1 MPTYLNFSS
10 LLFTLLRKILFL
22 WVRTEVRGADNETLN
37 LDPEKPVCYVLQYRS
52 LSARLVL
59 EQVCLKSSLP
69 SSQAPLLVGEHKVR
83 RSVFFLYEPQG
94 NAFKRRQTPTVSG
107 RLKQIIH
114 DVAEETGDEQQSNID
129 VQLVPVSLF
138 WGRSPEKEKSWLKLL
153 LSDGWS
159 VAGPLKQ
166 LFIILLHGR
175 RTLVEFNQA
184 LSIQQL
190 YQESEQNAERCA
202 RKTARILRVHFR
214 RVRQTVLGPNLSH
227 RQNLV
232 HGIINSPEVKA
243 SIELHAKE
251 NNMDRFKVE
260 QLAYKYADEIASNLQ
275 ISTIHFLERTLNKL
289 WNKIYNGI
297 NRNNVNI
304 VRETTKDHAV
314 VYAPC
319 HRSHID
325 YLLLSSMLFE
335 EGIMVPHIAA
345 GINLNLPVVG
355 PILRRGGAFF
365 MRRSFKGNQL
375 YATVFSEYIHTI
387 FKRGYSVEYFI
398 EGGRSRTGRM
408 LNPRAGM
415 IAMTVSSYLRDQQKP
430 IAFVPVY
437 FCYEKVLEGG
447 TYQGELRG
455 KEKQK
460 ESIFGLFKSLKS
472 LRRSF
477 GKVSVNFGNPIYLE
491 AFLNEHQPDW
501 KANLGTSEKKPA
513 WLIGFV
519 DKLALELTTRINSA
533 AALNPINLT
542 ALILLA
548 TERHAM
554 DAQVLARIMETF
566 SNLLKALP
574 YSDTMTFAE
583 GSGTQW
589 IEHAESLRLVHRQ
602 KQALGDIISLDDR
615 NAVSLTYNR
624 NNILHLFAVPSLIA
638 SLLRNN
644 SSMSR
649 TQLHSIFRSV
659 YPYIRSELFLR
670 WDRTEID
677 EVFDGWISVLA
688 ENGLIKLDGELIV
701 RPAAGSTQ
709 FVYLS
714 ILSRFIIPTLQRYYT
729 VVAILIHNGS
739 GKLDASE
746 LEQQSTLMAERM
758 SILFGLN
765 APEFFDKT
773 LFRNFIG
780 KLLEKQM
787 LTLNSANKLVYGK
800 EVKQVVDDA
809 RFILDAELR
818 QAILQVTSMN
828 SDQTP

>member
-1 MPTYLNFSS
+1 MRNYFNLSS
-10 LLFTLLRKILFL
+10 LIFTLLRKILFL
-22 WVRTEVRGADNETLN
+22 WVRTEVKGIDQEDLQ
-37 LDPEKPVCYVLQYRS
+37 LDPEKPICYVLQYSS

-69 SSQAPLLVGEHKVR
+69 SSQAPLEIGERSVK

-94 NAFKRRQTPTVSG
+94 NLFKRRQTPTVSG
-107 RLKQIIH
+107 RLKQITH
-114 DVAEETGDEQQSNID
+114 DVAEQTGEDTETPLD
-129 VQLVPVSLF
+129 VQFVPVSLF
-138 WGRSPEKEKSWLKLL
+138 WGRSPEKEKHWLKLL

-159 VAGPLKQ
+159 VPGPIKQ
-166 LFIILLHGR
+166 FFIILLHGR
-175 RTLVEFNQA
+175 RTLVQFNQP
-184 LSIQQL
+184 LSVQNI
-190 YQESEQNAERCA
+190 YQDSNHDAERSA

-232 HGIINSPEVKA
+232 QGIINSQEVKD
-243 SIELHAKE
+243 SIEKHADE
-251 NNMDRFKVE
+251 NDVTVAQAR
-260 QLAYKYADEIASNLQ
+260 QLAHKYADEIASNLQ
-275 ISTIHFLERTLNKL
+275 ISTIHFLERILNKL

-297 NRNNVNI
+297 NRHNLNT
-304 VRETTKDHAV
+304 VREVTKDHAV
-314 VYAPC
+314 IYAPC

-398 EGGRSRTGRM
+398 EGGRSRTGRT

-415 IAMTVSSYLRDQQKP
+415 VAMTVSSYLRDQQKP
-430 IAFVPVY
+430 IAFIPVY
-437 FCYEKVLEGG
+437 FGYEKVLEGSS
-447 TYQGELRG
+447 YQGELRG

-460 ESIFGLFKSLKS
+460 ESIFGLFKSLKN
-472 LRRSF
+472 LRRTF
-477 GKVSVNFGNPIYLE
+477 GKVSVNFGDPIYLE
-491 AFLNEHQPDW
+491 QYLNKHQPDW
-501 KANLGTSEKKPA
+501 KKDTGNLETKPA
-513 WLIGFV
+513 WLNGFV
-519 DKLALELTTRINSA
+519 DKLALELTTRINSS
-533 AALNPINLT
+533 AALNPINMT
-542 ALILLA
+542 ALALLA

-554 DAQVLARIMETF
+554 DAQVLAKVMNTF
-566 SNLLKALP
+566 SDLLKAFP
-574 YSDTMTFAE
+574 YSETMTFAE
-583 GSGTQW
+583 GNGEEW
-589 IEHAESLRLVHRQ
+589 IQHAENMHLVMRQ
-602 KQALGDIISLDDR
+602 KQALGDIISLSDR

-624 NNILHLFAVPSLIA
+624 NNIIHLFAIPSLIA
-638 SLLRNN
+638 SLLRQN
-644 SSMSR
+644 SSMDKNR
-649 TQLHSIFRSV
+649 LHGIFRSI
-659 YPYIRSELFLR
+659 YPYIRSELFLK
-670 WDRTEID
+670 WDSTEID
-677 EVFDGWISVLA
+677 DVFEGWLKVLV
-688 ENGLIKLDGELIV
+688 ENELIQQEGNQIL

-709 FVYLS
+709 FLYLS

-729 VVAILIHNGS
+729 VVAILIQNGS
-739 GKLDASE
+739 GKLDAEE
-746 LEQQSTLMAERM
+746 LEKQSTLMAERM

-780 KLLEKQM
+780 KLQEKDM
-787 LTLNSANKLVYGK
+787 LTLNAANKLVYGD
-800 EVKQVVDDA
+800 EVKQVVEDA

-818 QAILQVTSMN
+818 QSILQVTSMKT
-828 SDQTP
+828 DA

>member
-1 MPTYLNFSS
+1 MRNYFNISS
-10 LLFTLLRKILFL
+10 IFFTLLRKILFL
-22 WVRTEVRGADNETLN
+22 WVKTEVKGLEEDSLQ
-37 LDPEKPVCYVLQYRS
+37 LDPNKPVCYVLQYRS

-59 EQVCLKSSLP
+59 EQACLKSPLP
-69 SSQAPLLVGEHKVR
+69 SSQSALTIGERKVR
-83 RSVFFLYEPQG
+83 RSVVFLYEPQG
-94 NAFKRRQTPTVSG
+94 NFFKKRQSPTVSS
-107 RLKQIIH
+107 RLKQIFH
-114 DVAEETGDEQQSNID
+114 DVSEQTGEDTENLLD
-129 VQLVPVSLF
+129 VQLIPVSLF

-159 VAGPLKQ
+159 VPSNLKQ

-175 RTLVEFNQA
+175 RTLIQFNQA
-184 LSIQQL
+184 LSVQQI
-190 YQESEQNAERCA
+190 YQESKHDAERSA

-227 RQNLV
+227 RHNLV
-232 HGIINSPEVKA
+232 QGIINSPEVKA
-243 SIELHAKE
+243 SIEKHIKETDIKPEKAK
-251 NNMDRFKVE
+251 
-260 QLAYKYADEIASNLQ
+260 QLALKYADEIASNLQ
-275 ISTIHFLERTLNKL
+275 ISTIHFLEKMLNKL

-297 NRNNVNI
+297 KRNNLNT
-304 VRETTKDHAV
+304 VREVTKDHAV
-314 VYAPC
+314 IYAPC
-319 HRSHID
+319 HRSHVD

-387 FKRGYSVEYFI
+387 FKRGFSVEYFI

-430 IAFVPVY
+430 IAFIPVY
-437 FCYEKVLEGG
+437 FGYEKVLEGSS
-447 TYQGELRG
+447 YQGELRG

-460 ESIFGLFKSLKS
+460 ESVFGLFKSLKN
-472 LRRSF
+472 LRNSF
-477 GKVSVNFGNPIYLE
+477 GKVSVNFGDPIYLE
-491 AFLNEHQPDW
+491 QFLNTHQPDW
-501 KANLGTSEKKPA
+501 KKDIEHIDTKPE
-513 WLIGFV
+513 WLNEFV
-519 DKLALELTTRINSA
+519 EKLALELTTRINSS
-533 AALNPINLT
+533 AALNPVNMT
-542 ALILLA
+542 ALALLS

-554 DAQVLARIMETF
+554 DAQVLAKVMTVF
-566 SNLLKALP
+566 SDLLKEFP

-583 GSGTQW
+583 GTGEEW
-589 IEHAESLRLVHRQ
+589 IQHAEDMRLVKRQ

-638 SLLRNN
+638 SLLRQN
-644 SSMSR
+644 SSMEKSR
-649 TQLHSIFRSV
+649 MHSIFRSI
-659 YPYIRSELFLR
+659 YPYIRSELFLK
-670 WDRTEID
+670 WDGDEID
-677 EVFDGWISVLA
+677 PIFEGWLKVLTDN
-688 ENGLIKLDGELIV
+688 ELMKQEGDLIV
-701 RPAAGSTQ
+701 RPAAGSSQ
-709 FVYLS
+709 FVYLT

-729 VVAILIHNGS
+729 VVAILIQNGS
-739 GKLDASE
+739 GKLDAEE
-746 LEQQSTLMAERM
+746 LEKHSTSMAERM

-780 KLLEKQM
+780 ELQEKDF
-787 LTLNSANKLVYGK
+787 LTLNSSNKLVYGDD
-800 EVKQVVDDA
+800 VTQVVEDA
-809 RFILDAELR
+809 RFVLDAELR
-818 QAILQVTSMN
+818 QSILQVTSMN
-828 SDQTP
+828 NDG

>member
-1 MPTYLNFSS
+1 MRNYFNLSS
-10 LLFTLLRKILFL
+10 LFFTLLRKILFL
-22 WVRTEVRGADNETLN
+22 WVRTEVKGIEDDSLQ
-37 LDPEKPVCYVLQYRS
+37 LDPSKPVCYVLQYRS

-69 SSQAPLLVGEHKVR
+69 SSQSVLHIGERKIR
-83 RSVFFLYEPQG
+83 RSVVFLYEPQG
-94 NAFKRRQTPTVSG
+94 NLLKKRQTPTISS
-107 RLKQIIH
+107 RLKRIFH
-114 DVAEETGDEQQSNID
+114 DVSEQTGEDTENLLD

-159 VAGPLKQ
+159 VPTHLKQ

-175 RTLVEFNQA
+175 RTLVQFNQA
-184 LSIQQL
+184 LSVQHI
-190 YQESEQNAERCA
+190 YQESHHDAERSA

-227 RQNLV
+227 RHNLV
-232 HGIINSPEVKA
+232 HGIINSHVVKESIQKHIKETGIKPEQA
-243 SIELHAKE
+243 
-251 NNMDRFKVE
+251 R
-260 QLAYKYADEIASNLQ
+260 QLALKYADEIASNLQ
-275 ISTIHFLERTLNKL
+275 ISTIHFLERILNKL

-297 NRNNVNI
+297 NRNNLNT
-304 VRETTKDHAV
+304 VREVTKDHAV
-314 VYAPC
+314 IYAPC

-398 EGGRSRTGRM
+398 EGGRSRTGRT

-437 FCYEKVLEGG
+437 FGYEKVLEGSS
-447 TYQGELRG
+447 YQGELRG
-455 KEKQK
+455 KEKKK
-460 ESIFGLFKSLKS
+460 ESVFGLFKSLKN
-472 LRRSF
+472 LRNSF
-477 GKVSVNFGNPIYLE
+477 GKVSVNFGEPIYLE
-491 AFLNEHQPDW
+491 AFLNTHQPDW
-501 KANLGTSEKKPA
+501 KKDIENHQTKPQ
-513 WLIGFV
+513 WLNSFV
-519 DKLALELTTRINSA
+519 DKLALELTTRINSS
-533 AALNPINLT
+533 AALNPVNMT
-542 ALILLA
+542 ALALLA

-554 DAQVLARIMETF
+554 DAQVLAKVMTAF
-566 SNLLKALP
+566 SNLLKEYP

-583 GSGTQW
+583 GSGEDW
-589 IEHAESLRLVHRQ
+589 IQHAEDMRLVQRQ

-638 SLLRNN
+638 SLLRQN
-644 SSMSR
+644 SSMEKSR
-649 TQLHSIFRSV
+649 LHSIFRSI
-659 YPYIRSELFLR
+659 YPYIRKELFLR
-670 WDRTEID
+670 WDGDDIDPIFENWLKVLTEK
-677 EVFDGWISVLA
+677 EF
-688 ENGLIKLDGELIV
+688 IKQEGELIV

-709 FVYLS
+709 FVHLS
-714 ILSRFIIPTLQRYYT
+714 ILARLIIPTLQRYYT
-729 VVAILIHNGS
+729 VVAILIQNGS
-739 GKLDASE
+739 GKLDAAE
-746 LEQQSTLMAERM
+746 LEKQSTLMAERM

-765 APEFFDKT
+765 APEFFDKS
-773 LFRNFIG
+773 LFKNFIG
-780 KLLEKQM
+780 ELQEKHF
-787 LTLNSANKLVYGK
+787 LTLNSANKLVYGDD
-800 EVKQVVDDA
+800 VKQAVEDA
-809 RFILDAELR
+809 RFVLDAELR
-818 QAILQVTSMN
+818 QSILQVTSMKA
-828 SDQTP
+828 DD

>member
-1 MPTYLNFSS
+1 MRNYFNLSS
-10 LLFTLLRKILFL
+10 LFFTLLRKILFL
-22 WVRTEVRGADNETLN
+22 WVKTEVKGIEEENLQ
-37 LDPEKPVCYVLQYRS
+37 LDPNKPVCYVLQYRS

-59 EQVCLKSSLP
+59 EQVCKKAGLP
-69 SSQAPLLVGEHKVR
+69 SSQSVLKIGDRKVK
-83 RSVFFLYEPQG
+83 RSVVFLYSPQG
-94 NAFKRRQTPTVSG
+94 NLFNKRQTPTVSN
-107 RLKQIIH
+107 RLKQIFH
-114 DVAEETGDEQQSNID
+114 DVSEQTGEDTENLLD

-159 VAGPLKQ
+159 VPNHVKQ

-175 RTLVEFNQA
+175 RTLVQINQP
-184 LSIQQL
+184 LSVQHI
-190 YQESEQNAERCA
+190 YQESQHDAERSA

-227 RQNLV
+227 RHNLV
-232 HGIINSPEVKA
+232 QGIINSPIVKR

-251 NNMDRFKVE
+251 ANISSEKTR
-260 QLAYKYADEIASNLQ
+260 QLALKYADEIASNLQ
-275 ISTIHFLERTLNKL
+275 ISTIHFLERILNKL
-289 WNKIYNGI
+289 WHKIYNGI
-297 NRNNVNI
+297 KRNNLNT
-304 VRETTKDHAV
+304 VREVTKDHAV
-314 VYAPC
+314 IYAPC

-398 EGGRSRTGRM
+398 EGGRSRTGRT

-430 IAFVPVY
+430 IAFIPVY
-437 FCYEKVLEGG
+437 FGYEKVLEGSS
-447 TYQGELRG
+447 YQGELRG
-455 KEKQK
+455 KEKKK

-472 LRRSF
+472 LRNSF
-477 GKVSVNFGNPIYLE
+477 GKVSVNFGEPIYLQE
-491 AFLNEHQPDW
+491 YLNTHQPDW
-501 KANLGTSEKKPA
+501 KNDIKHAETKPA
-513 WLIGFV
+513 WLNGFV
-519 DKLALELTTRINSA
+519 DKLALELTTRINSS
-533 AALNPINLT
+533 AALNPINMT
-542 ALILLA
+542 ALALLA

-554 DAQVLARIMETF
+554 DAQVLAKVMTML
-566 SNLLKALP
+566 SDLLKAFP

-583 GSGTQW
+583 GTGEEW
-589 IEHAESLRLVHRQ
+589 IQHAEDMKLVQRQ

-638 SLLRNN
+638 SLLRQN
-644 SSMSR
+644 SSMEKTR
-649 TQLHSIFRSV
+649 LHSIFRSI

-670 WDRTEID
+670 WDGDDID
-677 EVFDGWISVLA
+677 PIFEGWLKVLTD
-688 ENGLIKLDGELIV
+688 NELVKQEGDMIV

-729 VVAILIHNGS
+729 VVAILIQNGS
-739 GKLDASE
+739 GKLDAAE
-746 LEQQSTLMAERM
+746 LEKQSTLMAERM

-780 KLLEKQM
+780 ELQEKQF
-787 LTLNSANKLVYGK
+787 LTLNSANKLVYGSDVT
-800 EVKQVVDDA
+800 EAVEDA
-809 RFILDAELR
+809 RFVLDAELR
-818 QAILQVTSMN
+818 QSILQVTNMKN
-828 SDQTP
+828 DD

>member
-1 MPTYLNFSS
+1 MRNYFNVSS
-10 LLFTLLRKILFL
+10 LLFSLLRKIL
-22 WVRTEVRGADNETLN
+22 
-37 LDPEKPVCYVLQYRS
+37 
-52 LSARLVL
+52 VL
-59 EQVCLKSSLP
+59 EQACLKSSLP
-69 SSQAPLLVGEHKVR
+69 SSQSALKIGDHKVK

-94 NAFKRRQTPTVSG
+94 NLFYKRQTPTVSG

-114 DVAEETGDEQQSNID
+114 DVAEQTGDDNESALD

-159 VAGPLKQ
+159 VPSHLKQ

-175 RTLVEFNQA
+175 RTLIQFNQA
-184 LSIQQL
+184 LSVQQI
-190 YQESEQNAERCA
+190 YQECKHDTERSA

-232 HGIINSPEVKA
+232 QGIINSPEVKA
-243 SIELHAKE
+243 SIKKHIKETGIKPEQAK
-251 NNMDRFKVE
+251 
-260 QLAYKYADEIASNLQ
+260 QLALKYADEIASNLQ
-275 ISTIHFLERTLNKL
+275 ISTIHFLERMLNKL

-297 NRNNVNI
+297 KRNNLNT
-304 VRETTKDHAV
+304 VRELTKDHAV
-314 VYAPC
+314 IYAPC
-319 HRSHID
+319 HRSHVD

-430 IAFVPVY
+430 IAFIPVY
-437 FCYEKVLEGG
+437 FGYEKVLEGSS
-447 TYQGELRG
+447 YQGELRG
-455 KEKQK
+455 KD
-460 ESIFGLFKSLKS
+460 
-472 LRRSF
+472 LRNSF
-477 GKVSVNFGNPIYLE
+477 GKVSVNFGDPIYLE
-491 AFLNEHQPDW
+491 QFLNTHQPEW
-501 KANLGTSEKKPA
+501 KQDIESLETKPA
-513 WLIGFV
+513 WFNGLV
-519 DKLALELTTRINSA
+519 DKLAIELTTRINSS
-533 AALNPINLT
+533 AALNPVNMT
-542 ALILLA
+542 ALALLS

-554 DAQVLARIMETF
+554 DAQVLAKVMNTF
-566 SNLLKALP
+566 SDLLKEFP

-583 GSGTQW
+583 GTGEEW
-589 IEHAESLRLVHRQ
+589 IQHAEEMRLVQRQ

-638 SLLRNN
+638 SLLRQN
-644 SSMSR
+644 SSMEKSHI
-649 TQLHSIFRSV
+649 HSIFRSI
-659 YPYIRSELFLR
+659 YPYIRSELFLK
-670 WDRTEID
+670 WDGDDID
-677 EVFDGWISVLA
+677 PIFEGWLKVLTDN
-688 ENGLIKLDGELIV
+688 ELMKQEGDLIV
-701 RPAAGSTQ
+701 RPAAGSSQ
-709 FVYLS
+709 FVYLT

-729 VVAILIHNGS
+729 VVAILIQNGS
-739 GKLDASE
+739 GKLDAEE
-746 LEQQSTLMAERM
+746 LEKHSTLMAERM

-765 APEFFDKT
+765 APEFFDKM

-780 KLLEKQM
+780 ELQEKEF
-787 LTLNSANKLVYGK
+787 LTLNSANKLVYGDD
-800 EVKQVVDDA
+800 VKQAVEDA
-809 RFILDAELR
+809 RFVLDAELR
-818 QAILQVTSMN
+818 QSILQVTSMN
-828 SDQTP
+828 NDD

>member
-1 MPTYLNFSS
+1 MRKYFNISS

-22 WVRTEVRGADNETLN
+22 WVKTEVKGAEQENIQ
-37 LDPEKPVCYVLQYRS
+37 LDPDKPVCYVLQYRS

-69 SSQAPLLVGEHKVR
+69 SSQSPLKIGDHQIK

-94 NAFKRRQTPTVSG
+94 NLLKKRQTPTVSG

-114 DVAEETGDEQQSNID
+114 DVAEQTAEDTETALD
-129 VQLVPVSLF
+129 VQMVPVSLF

-159 VAGPLKQ
+159 VPSHLKQ

-175 RTLVEFNQA
+175 RTLVQFNQA
-184 LSIQQL
+184 LSVQQI
-190 YQESEQNAERCA
+190 YQESNHDSERGA
-202 RKTARILRVHFR
+202 RKAARILRVHFR

-232 HGIINSPEVKA
+232 QGIINSPEVKK
-243 SIELHAKE
+243 SIELHAEESGLTVTKAT
-251 NNMDRFKVE
+251 
-260 QLAYKYADEIASNLQ
+260 QLAHKYADEIASNLQ
-275 ISTIHFLERTLNKL
+275 ISTIHFLERILNKL
-289 WNKIYNGI
+289 WHKIYNGI
-297 NRNNVNI
+297 ARNNLNT
-304 VRETTKDHAV
+304 VREVTKDHAV
-314 VYAPC
+314 IYAPC
-319 HRSHID
+319 HRSHVD

-345 GINLNLPVVG
+345 GINLNLPIVG

-398 EGGRSRTGRM
+398 EGGRSRTGRT

-430 IAFVPVY
+430 IAFIPVY
-437 FCYEKVLEGG
+437 FGYEKVLEGSS
-447 TYQGELRG
+447 YQGELRG

-460 ESIFGLFKSLKS
+460 ESIFGLFKSLKN
-472 LRRSF
+472 LRRTF
-477 GKVSVNFGNPIYLE
+477 GKVSVNFGDPIYLE
-491 AFLNEHQPDW
+491 DYLNTHQPDW
-501 KANLGTSEKKPA
+501 QKDANNVAVKPK
-513 WLIGFV
+513 WLNGFV
-519 DKLALELTTRINSA
+519 DKLALELTTRINSS
-533 AALNPINLT
+533 AALNPINMT
-542 ALILLA
+542 ALALLA

-554 DAQVLARIMETF
+554 DAQVLAKVMTTF
-566 SNLLKALP
+566 SDLLKAFP

-583 GSGTQW
+583 GTGEDW
-589 IEHAESLRLVHRQ
+589 ILHAENMRLVKRQ
-602 KQALGDIISLDDR
+602 KQALGDIISLSDR

-638 SLLRNN
+638 SLLRQN
-644 SSMSR
+644 SSMEKSR
-649 TQLHSIFRSV
+649 LHGIFRAV
-659 YPYIRSELFLR
+659 YPYIRSELFMR
-670 WDRTEID
+670 WDGDEID
-677 EVFDGWISVLA
+677 PIFEGWLKVLI
-688 ENGLIKLDGELIV
+688 ENGLIMQEGDLIV

-709 FVYLS
+709 FVHLS
-714 ILSRFIIPTLQRYYT
+714 ILSRLIIPTLQRFYT
-729 VVAILIHNGS
+729 VVAILIQNGS
-739 GKLDASE
+739 GKLDAAE
-746 LEQQSTLMAERM
+746 LEKQSTFMAERM

-780 KLLEKQM
+780 ELQEKEF
-787 LTLNSANKLVYGK
+787 LTLNAANKLVYGD
-800 EVKQVVDDA
+800 EVKQVVEDA

-818 QAILQVTSMN
+818 QSILQVTSMN
-828 SDQTP
+828 SDD

>member
-1 MPTYLNFSS
+1 MHK
-10 LLFTLLRKILFL
+10 LFNLRSMLFNLLRKILFI
-22 WVRTEVRGADNETLN
+22 WVRTEVKGANAENLQ
-37 LDPEKPVCYVLQYRS
+37 LDPDKPVCYVLQYRS

-59 EQVCLKSSLP
+59 EQVCKRQKLP
-69 SSQAPLLVGEHKVR
+69 SSRAPLVIGDHKVKQ
-83 RSVFFLYEPQG
+83 SVFFLYEPQG

-114 DVAEETGDEQQSNID
+114 DVAEQTLEEEEATVD

-159 VAGPLKQ
+159 VSGPLKQ

-175 RTLVEFNQA
+175 RTLVEFNQGI
-184 LSIQQL
+184 SIQQL
-190 YQESEQNAERCA
+190 YQHSELSAERCA
-202 RKTARILRVHFR
+202 RMTARILRVHFR

-227 RQNLV
+227 RHNLV
-232 HGIINSPEVKA
+232 QGIINSPEVRA
-243 SIELHAKE
+243 SIALHSKE
-251 NNMDRFKVE
+251 NNLDLLQAT
-260 QLAYKYADEIASNLQ
+260 QLAYKYGDEIASNLQ

-304 VRETTKDHAV
+304 VREATKDHAV

-415 IAMTVSSYLRDQQKP
+415 IAMTVSSYLRDQHKP
-430 IAFVPVY
+430 IAFIPVY
-437 FCYEKVLEGG
+437 FCYEKVLEGNS
-447 TYQGELRG
+447 YQGELRG

-460 ESIFGLFKSLKS
+460 ESIFGLFKSLKN

-477 GKVSVNFGNPIYLE
+477 GKVSVNFGNPIYLKD
-491 AFLNEHQPDW
+491 FLDQHQPDW
-501 KANLGTSEKKPA
+501 KENLGTAAKKPQ
-513 WLIGFV
+513 WLNGFV
-519 DKLALELTTRINSA
+519 DKLALELTTRINSS
-533 AALNPINLT
+533 AALNPINMT

-554 DAQVLARIMETF
+554 DAQVLAKIMNSF
-566 SNLLKALP
+566 SDLLKAFP

-583 GSGTQW
+583 GTGEQW
-589 IEHAESLRLVHRQ
+589 IAHAESLRLVHRQ

-644 SSMSR
+644 SSMSKV
-649 TQLHSIFRSV
+649 QLHSIFRSI
-659 YPYIRSELFLR
+659 YPYIRSELFLK
-670 WDRTEID
+670 WDRDEID
-677 EVFDGWISVLA
+677 EVFEGWIKVLA
-688 ENGLIKLDGELIV
+688 ENGLINLEKDVVI
-701 RPAAGSTQ
+701 RPPAGSPQ
-709 FVYLS
+709 FLYLS
-714 ILSRFIIPTLQRYYT
+714 VLSRFIIPTLQRYYT

-780 KLLEKQM
+780 KLQEKQM
-787 LTLNSANKLVYGK
+787 LTLNSANKLVYGQ

-818 QAILQVTSMN
+818 QSILQVTSMKN
-828 SDQTP
+828 DE

>member
-1 MPTYLNFSS
+1 MRNYFNVSS
-10 LLFTLLRKILFL
+10 LLFSLLRKILFL
-22 WVRTEVRGADNETLN
+22 WVKTEVKGVEEDDLQ
-37 LDPEKPVCYVLQYRS
+37 LDPNKPVCYVLQYRS

-59 EQVCLKSSLP
+59 EQACLKSSLP
-69 SSQAPLLVGEHKVR
+69 SSQSALKIGDHKVK

-94 NAFKRRQTPTVSG
+94 NLFYKRQTPTVSG

-114 DVAEETGDEQQSNID
+114 DVAEQTGDDNESALD

-159 VAGPLKQ
+159 VPSHLKQ

-175 RTLVEFNQA
+175 RTLIQFNQA
-184 LSIQQL
+184 LSVQQI
-190 YQESEQNAERCA
+190 YQECKHDTERSA

-232 HGIINSPEVKA
+232 QGIINSPEVKA
-243 SIELHAKE
+243 SIKKHIKETGIKPEQAK
-251 NNMDRFKVE
+251 
-260 QLAYKYADEIASNLQ
+260 QLALKYADEIASNLQ
-275 ISTIHFLERTLNKL
+275 ISTIHFLERMLNKL

-297 NRNNVNI
+297 KRNNLNT
-304 VRETTKDHAV
+304 VRELTKDHAV
-314 VYAPC
+314 IYAPC
-319 HRSHID
+319 HRSHVD

-430 IAFVPVY
+430 IAFIPVY
-437 FCYEKVLEGG
+437 FGYEKVLEGSS
-447 TYQGELRG
+447 YQGELRG

-460 ESIFGLFKSLKS
+460 ESVFGLFKSLKN
-472 LRRSF
+472 LRNSF
-477 GKVSVNFGNPIYLE
+477 GKVSVNFGDPIYLE
-491 AFLNEHQPDW
+491 QFLNTHQPEW
-501 KANLGTSEKKPA
+501 KQDIESLETKPA
-513 WLIGFV
+513 WFNGLV
-519 DKLALELTTRINSA
+519 DKLAIELTTRINSS
-533 AALNPINLT
+533 AALNPVNMT
-542 ALILLA
+542 ALALLS

-554 DAQVLARIMETF
+554 DAQVLAKVMNTF
-566 SNLLKALP
+566 SDLLKEFP

-583 GSGTQW
+583 GTGEEW
-589 IEHAESLRLVHRQ
+589 IQHAEEMRLVQRQ

-638 SLLRNN
+638 SLLRQN
-644 SSMSR
+644 SSMEKSHI
-649 TQLHSIFRSV
+649 HSIFRSI
-659 YPYIRSELFLR
+659 YPYIRSELFLK
-670 WDRTEID
+670 WDGDDID
-677 EVFDGWISVLA
+677 PIFEGWLKVLTDN
-688 ENGLIKLDGELIV
+688 ELMKQEGDLIV
-701 RPAAGSTQ
+701 RPAAGSSQ
-709 FVYLS
+709 FVYLT

-729 VVAILIHNGS
+729 VVAILIQNGS
-739 GKLDASE
+739 GKLDAEE
-746 LEQQSTLMAERM
+746 LEKHSTLMAERM

-765 APEFFDKT
+765 APEFFDKM

-780 KLLEKQM
+780 ELQEKEF
-787 LTLNSANKLVYGK
+787 LTLNSANKLVYGDD
-800 EVKQVVDDA
+800 VKQAVEDA
-809 RFILDAELR
+809 RFVLDAELR
-818 QAILQVTSMN
+818 QSILQVTSMN
-828 SDQTP
+828 NDD